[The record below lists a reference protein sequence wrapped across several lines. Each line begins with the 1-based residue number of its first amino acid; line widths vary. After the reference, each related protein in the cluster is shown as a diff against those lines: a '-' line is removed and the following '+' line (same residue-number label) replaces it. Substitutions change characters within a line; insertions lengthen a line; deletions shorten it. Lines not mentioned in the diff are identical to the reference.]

1 MKSLNLEQ
9 RKKLLEKLKD
19 PNEKLGFFCE
29 EDKTYYKLGWNN
41 LMRDHDYII
50 FWYLVINFRSFTK
63 YIYAYTAF
71 MTLNNDKNI
80 DITLMNDK

>member
-29 EDKTYYKLGWNN
+29 EDKTYYKLG
-41 LMRDHDYII
+41 
-50 FWYLVINFRSFTK
+50 
-63 YIYAYTAF
+63 
-71 MTLNNDKNI
+71 
-80 DITLMNDK
+80 